1 MQILQVTS
9 KFSLDLNLKNCLH
22 SLILWVSSSK
32 KHSITEIDKNPNF
45 YFLRTSIM
53 GFSLECISPYF
64 PLLNNYKI
72 RIKRHLQVEITP
84 SRAMPKLDVRT
95 SRTRCARSPTLLYKV
110 LCRFVN
116 LGYFTSS
123 CFSLVKELVNFSSFN
138 FLFNIPNLHV
148 VPYLIVG
155 DQSRLFCSDF
165 IIAEYKYISISI
177 LNIYIHTRT
186 LIYFVPDYPKG
197 QVRPG
202 TRN

>member
-1 MQILQVTS
+1 
-9 KFSLDLNLKNCLH
+9 
-22 SLILWVSSSK
+22 
-32 KHSITEIDKNPNF
+32 
-45 YFLRTSIM
+45 M

-72 RIKRHLQVEITP
+72 RIKRQLQVEITP

-95 SRTRCARSPTLLYKV
+95 SRTRCAWSPTLLYKV

-116 LGYFTSS
+116 LGCCTSS
-123 CFSLVKELVNFSSFN
+123 CFSLVNELVNFSSFN

-165 IIAEYKYISISI
+165 IIAEYKYISVSI
-177 LNIYIHTRT
+177 LNIYSLEH
-186 LIYFVPDYPKG
+186 
-197 QVRPG
+197 
-202 TRN
+202 